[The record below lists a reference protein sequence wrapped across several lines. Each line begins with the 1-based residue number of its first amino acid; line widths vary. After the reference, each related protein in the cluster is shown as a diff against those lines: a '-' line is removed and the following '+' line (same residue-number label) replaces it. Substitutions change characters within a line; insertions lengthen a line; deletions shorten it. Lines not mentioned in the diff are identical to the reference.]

1 MNILALF
8 EGSSLQESEQ
18 NENSY
23 FPNTV
28 PFSNTKF
35 SDYKFDRLDGIF
47 NQRPINQLIDD
58 GMKPNWS
65 TGSQI
70 IQDTWKIILSQILYS
85 LDWISNQKPI
95 SHSTLN
101 GKLIRSRCLKF
112 DWGRRKLITAEILTK
127 RKFMF
132 SKFCAF

>member
-1 MNILALF
+1 MKILALF

-47 NQRPINQLIDD
+47 NQRPINQLIWYETKLKYWKSKYP
-58 GMKPNWS
+58 GHLKNHIVPNF
-65 TGSQI
+65 
-70 IQDTWKIILSQILYS
+70 IQFR
-85 LDWISNQKPI
+85 
-95 SHSTLN
+95 LN
-101 GKLIRSRCLKF
+101 L
-112 DWGRRKLITAEILTK
+112 
-127 RKFMF
+127 
-132 SKFCAF
+132 